1 MTVVTCAATISAA
14 YVATIPSLVAA
25 QDAPNAGLE
34 EVIVTARKRAESLQD
49 VPVAVTALTG
59 GMIERGNINSVVEVA
74 KLAPNVELIAQPFAG
89 AALAASIRG
98 VGLDDLEKTFE
109 PTVAVSVDGVFYS
122 STAGANVDLFD
133 VEGIEVL
140 RGPQGTLFGRNTI
153 GGVIN
158 IQRSKPTGEW
168 GMRLSATFDEFE
180 REDVKAVINTPLGN
194 RGGLKVSPDP
204 CRVTPLPKILPRV
217 LIPITV
223 TSSPLAWRSDT
234 ILLTIGLRNLPG
246 TTTMTTANWLICL
259 ISA

>member
-1 MTVVTCAATISAA
+1 MRNLLSRKTPIALAASVASLSAIF
-14 YVATIPSLVAA
+14 ATTMATTAAA

-89 AALAASIRG
+89 SALAASIRG

-158 IQRSKPTGEW
+158 IKRSKPTGEW
-168 GMRLSATFDEFE
+168 GMRLSATFDE
-180 REDVKAVINTPLGN
+180 
-194 RGGLKVSPDP
+194 
-204 CRVTPLPKILPRV
+204 
-217 LIPITV
+217 
-223 TSSPLAWRSDT
+223 
-234 ILLTIGLRNLPG
+234 
-246 TTTMTTANWLICL
+246 
-259 ISA
+259 